1 MAVVPQRVLAG
12 QVSVDEALEAAR
24 AGGRLSARDLAA
36 LEQAMREFA
45 ATLRRWRR
53 THARL
58 AVRMLGEQTGTGY
71 TEGSPYLM
79 AVQAIP
85 VFASLAG
92 GDDTGD
98 AEAGELSPGSA
109 QGRRPD
115 VTGAP
120 GRCPFAH

>member
-1 MAVVPQRVLAG
+1 LAG
-12 QVSVDEALEAAR
+12 QVSLDEALEAAR
-24 AGGRLSARDLAA
+24 AGGRLSAGGLAA

-71 TEGSPYLM
+71 TEGSPYLQ
-79 AVQAIP
+79 AVQSIP

-98 AEAGELSPGSA
+98 AEAVELSPGIA
-109 QGRRPD
+109 PGRRPD